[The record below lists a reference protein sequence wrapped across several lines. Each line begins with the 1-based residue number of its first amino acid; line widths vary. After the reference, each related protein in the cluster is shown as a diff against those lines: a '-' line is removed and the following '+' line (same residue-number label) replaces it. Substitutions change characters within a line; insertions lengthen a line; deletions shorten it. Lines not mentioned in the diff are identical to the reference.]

1 MKVLV
6 LDITSDYAH
15 FRKPYTTTSALTYSI
30 PPRTAVL
37 GIIGSILGISSGGL
51 GKSEHSKFFET
62 NNVRSGIRLLT
73 TIKKTTFNLKYL
85 HTKSG
90 GSILVPVECVVSP
103 IYRLYVSGNEN
114 LLTKLENMVK
124 NKECYYTPYLGIS
137 EFIASVSYVGVFEGN
152 HVDEI
157 PTFVD
162 SVVYLFDEG
171 EIKFESGLTLFHE
184 THAVRMD
191 CERKVR
197 EYSEIVYEENG
208 KKIQLLRKSEK
219 TSVISLVIGEQKEA
233 IMLV

>member
-6 LDITSDYAH
+6 LDISSDYAH

-37 GIIGSILGISSGGL
+37 GIIGSILGISSGGF

-62 NNVRSGIRLLT
+62 NNVKTGVRLLT
-73 TIKKTTFNLKYL
+73 SIKKTTFNLKYL
-85 HTKSG
+85 HTKNG

-103 IYRLYVSGNEN
+103 IYRIYVSGNEDF
-114 LLTKLENMVK
+114 LAKLESVVK

-137 EFIASVSYVGVFEGN
+137 EFLASVSYVGFFEGK

-157 PTFVD
+157 PTLVD
-162 SVVYLFDEG
+162 SVIYLFDKG
-171 EIKFESGLTLFHE
+171 EIKFESGLNLFHE

-191 CERKVR
+191 CERKVQ

-219 TSVISLVIGEQKEA
+219 TSVISLVIGEQKEV